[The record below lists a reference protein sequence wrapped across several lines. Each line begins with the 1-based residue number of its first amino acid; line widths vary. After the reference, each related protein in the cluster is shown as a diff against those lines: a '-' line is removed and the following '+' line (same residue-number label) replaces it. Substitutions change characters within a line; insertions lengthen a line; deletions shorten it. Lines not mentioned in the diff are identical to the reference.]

1 MRTFSR
7 VAKLQKDTGVAR
19 PFPFVEM
26 DCFVPSWAKCSGE
39 MQWDVDDPT
48 SALKKAP
55 DMIKWMAAFDAFA
68 IAMDVLKLMPY
79 SVSMAHKRN
88 CLWVAG
94 RAASGE
100 KKRRHHLCMYYDEV
114 CRREWGVMAMR
125 QDPDFSLDT
134 TPLLHN
140 ADFLLHAQD
149 AYDKENVP
157 TTRAA
162 PQNSAPASSKG
173 GKGKGGGKGKSS
185 DKGTKH
191 KWDQQSWSSGSKW
204 QKRLLLCN
212 TFFVC
217 ISFALHCSQGIDSQP
232 RATGRLRLCGAPVR
246 CAALVVP
253 SDCFLE
259 FLCAQEQAVN
269 AETQPGDEVQSE
281 VDAFLVALHAAT

>member
-1 MRTFSR
+1 MRTFSQ
-7 VAKLQKDTGVAR
+7 VTKLQKDTGVAR

-173 GKGKGGGKGKSS
+173 GKARAAEKARAATKAPSTSGTSSPGAAAPSGRKGCSFA
-185 DKGTKH
+185 TLFL
-191 KWDQQSWSSGSKW
+191 
-204 QKRLLLCN
+204 RAYLLLCLVRKVL
-212 TFFVC
+212 TV
-217 ISFALHCSQGIDSQP
+217 S
-232 RATGRLRLCGAPVR
+232 RERLGG
-246 CAALVVP
+246 CACVV
-253 SDCFLE
+253 L
-259 FLCAQEQAVN
+259 Q
-269 AETQPGDEVQSE
+269 
-281 VDAFLVALHAAT
+281 